1 MKISSYTKTISV
13 SNNSKPALEALEA
26 VGATSFLSYYL
37 RNARAS
43 RKLAAQSPTGVALAA
58 AAQHT
63 TGIPVLGNVNSSW
76 LAGRFTPNTLQ
87 TDDLFDEANNVS
99 LFEIVKDVDK
109 DLFN

>member
-1 MKISSYTKTISV
+1 MTDFLARYVMIEHATKVKGQGFKEAVHESLDAFV
-13 SNNSKPALEALEA
+13 VFDEAMVPALEALEA

-76 LAGRFTPNTLQ
+76 
-87 TDDLFDEANNVS
+87 
-99 LFEIVKDVDK
+99 
-109 DLFN
+109 